1 MSNDNLEAKK
11 VVNSNPS
18 FLLVDSEKNTDLKNN
33 WTVEQS
39 AELYGIKFWGKPYFG
54 INALG
59 HIEVTAS
66 GDAAK
71 AELPKSIDLYNL
83 VMDLKARGVRFPMLI
98 RFPDLIK
105 ARIDLLT
112 TCFENSIKDYNYKG
126 KYAGV
131 YPVKVN
137 QQRHLVEE
145 IAKFGKKKRLGLEA
159 GSKPE
164 LLVALALLDNPSALV
179 ICNGYKDAEYIE
191 TAMLSQKLGRQTL
204 IVVDRQDELEMIIEA
219 SRKLNIKPR
228 IGFRVKLNT
237 QSSGRWVESSGARS
251 KFGLTPA
258 EIVAGIEELKKV
270 DMLSC
275 LELLHFHIGSQ
286 IPGIQHIKSAVKEG
300 TRFFTEICKM
310 GANLKFFDV
319 GGGLGVDYDGTGRGD
334 SSTNYSEQ
342 EYAND
347 VVSIIQSICDEK
359 NVPHP
364 TIVTESGRSIVAHS
378 SILVF
383 DVIGQNEVAQ
393 RKLNIDIS
401 EKDSRLV
408 HDLHDLFRE
417 VNQTNLNEFYNDLV
431 ERKRDTHNMFSYGV
445 LSLDQLAKAEEIYWA
460 TAAKMHRL
468 ARTNPDAEEL
478 FWELEKLQSDTYYC
492 NFSVFQSL
500 PDLWAVGQR
509 FPVMPI
515 HRLGEAPLRRAVLV
529 DLTCDSDGKID
540 EFNDFDT
547 DQPQKYLEVHSVD
560 KGQDYLLGV
569 FLTGAYQETLGDL
582 HNLFGDTDAVH
593 ITITSTGY
601 VVDQVVQGQSVKD
614 VLQYVQYDKSQ
625 LIERIRKTSETA
637 IHKGQLSHEEARLLM
652 DHYIAGLSSYTYL
665 QMNKGN
671 PAKAQLGQGPLVN
684 GSIPLDDR
692 MS

>member
-1 MSNDNLEAKK
+1 M
-11 VVNSNPS
+11 VGSNPS
-18 FLLVDSEKNTDLKNN
+18 FLLVDSEKNTELKNN

-39 AELYGIKFWGKPYFG
+39 SELYGIKFWGKPYFG
-54 INALG
+54 INAAG
-59 HIEVTAS
+59 HVEVTAVNDS
-66 GDAAK
+66 GKGEA
-71 AELPKSIDLYNL
+71 LKSVDLYNL
-83 VMDLKARGVRFPMLI
+83 TMDLKARGVRFPMLV

-126 KYAGV
+126 KFAGV

-204 IVVDRQDELEMIIEA
+204 IVVDRQDELQMIIDA
-219 SRKLNIKPR
+219 SKKLNIKPK
-228 IGFRVKLNT
+228 IGFRVKLNS
-237 QSSGRWVESSGARS
+237 QGSGRWVESSGARS

-258 EIVAGIEELKKV
+258 EIVAGIEVLKKV
-270 DMLSC
+270 GMLNC

-286 IPGIQHIKSAVKEG
+286 IPGIQSIKSAVKEG

-310 GANLKFFDV
+310 GANLKYFDV
-319 GGGLGVDYDGTGRGD
+319 GGGLGVDYDGSGKGE

-393 RKLNIDIS
+393 RALNTEVTDR
-401 EKDSRLV
+401 DSRLV
-408 HDLHDLFRE
+408 HDLHDIFRD
-417 VNQTNLNEFYNDLV
+417 VNASNLNESYNDLV

-460 TAAKMHRL
+460 TCAKMHRL
-468 ARTNPDAEEL
+468 ARTTPDAEEL

-515 HRLGEAPLRRAVLV
+515 HRLNEAPLKRATLV

-540 EFNDFDT
+540 EFNDFDSEE
-547 DQPQKYLEVHSVD
+547 PQKYLEVHAVD
-560 KGQDYLLGV
+560 KNQDYLLGV

-593 ITITSTGY
+593 ITITPTGY

-614 VLQYVQYDKSQ
+614 VLQYVQYEISQ

-637 IHKGQLSHEEARLLM
+637 IHKGQISHEEARLLLN
-652 DHYIAGLSSYTYL
+652 HYSAGLSSYTYL
-665 QMNKGN
+665 QMNKSN
-671 PAKAQLGQGPLVN
+671 NQVVQTSDERRIDSQLA
-684 GSIPLDDR
+684 LDTLEGR
-692 MS
+692 A